1 MEEKKFK
8 IKVDGAPS
16 IWYTYFQK
24 GGNNMG
30 KKKRKKIKKI
40 SLKDVSS
47 WLELVIKLITIA
59 ILLKQLIG

>member
-1 MEEKKFK
+1 MRKKVKKNLTVHRQSDILIFRKEEK
-8 IKVDGAPS
+8 
-16 IWYTYFQK
+16 
-24 GGNNMG
+24 NMG

-47 WLELVIKLITIA
+47 WLELAIKLITIA

>member
-1 MEEKKFK
+1 MRKKVKKRLTVHRQYDILIFRKEEK
-8 IKVDGAPS
+8 
-16 IWYTYFQK
+16 
-24 GGNNMG
+24 NMG
-30 KKKRKKIKKI
+30 KKKRKRIKKI

>member
-1 MEEKKFK
+1 MHRQYDILIFRKEEK
-8 IKVDGAPS
+8 
-16 IWYTYFQK
+16 
-24 GGNNMG
+24 NMG

-47 WLELVIKLITIA
+47 WLELAIKLITIA

>member
-1 MEEKKFK
+1 MNK
-8 IKVDGAPS
+8 
-16 IWYTYFQK
+16 K
-24 GGNNMG
+24 GGKNMG
-30 KKKRKKIKKI
+30 KKKRKRIKKI